1 MEKRILVWD
10 IPTRLFHW
18 LLAASFTGAFLTAE
32 SEQYRDVHVA
42 LGYLLLALI
51 GFRIVWGLV
60 GTRYA
65 RFRSFAFRP
74 SQVLSYLRSLL
85 RGSPQHYVGHNPA
98 GSWVIYGLLLLGL
111 LTGITGYATYNEL
124 GGDAFEELHE
134 AVASA
139 MLALVALHVGGVI
152 VSSLAHRENLVG
164 SMLSGY
170 KVGEAAQGI
179 RNARWL
185 IGTLLV
191 AGAMALWI
199 GVLW

>member
-191 AGAMALWI
+191 AGATALWI